1 MRHVRRDDQNLAC
14 ADCDHTAISHGES
27 QSTFENV
34 GDLLVLM
41 AVPGDD
47 GALPQHEA
55 RQHRPFAIHKLTIDE
70 RVQVLDGDTVEAGVL
85 QGFFVCQLVI
95 SGVLRFKLGDSAS
108 TIIGRMDTGLKGR
121 VAIVAG
127 SSSGIGK
134 ATAMAFAAE
143 GAHLA
148 LCARRQK
155 ELDQVAADARSQF
168 GVETFTQAF
177 DVGDPAGVR
186 SFVEAAHKQFGRVD
200 VCVPNAGGPPAKPFL
215 DTTLE
220 DWERTWQLNL
230 RSAIIFSQAV
240 LPLMQQRHWGRIVT
254 LTSYTVKQ
262 PVPELVL
269 SNTIRAGIR
278 GLVRSLA
285 GQFGRDGIT
294 INNVGPGFTS
304 TDRSRSLLETRAK
317 NRNVPLEQVQSDL
330 EREIPI
336 GRMAKP
342 EEVAATIVWLA
353 SESAASIT
361 GQTILVDGGS
371 YKGW

>member
-1 MRHVRRDDQNLAC
+1 
-14 ADCDHTAISHGES
+14 
-27 QSTFENV
+27 
-34 GDLLVLM
+34 
-41 AVPGDD
+41 
-47 GALPQHEA
+47 
-55 RQHRPFAIHKLTIDE
+55 
-70 RVQVLDGDTVEAGVL
+70 
-85 QGFFVCQLVI
+85 
-95 SGVLRFKLGDSAS
+95 
-108 TIIGRMDTGLKGR
+108 MDTGLKGR

-134 ATAMAFAAE
+134 ATALAFAAE
-143 GAHLA
+143 GAHIA
-148 LCARRQK
+148 LCARRQVD
-155 ELDQVAADARSQF
+155 LDQVAAQAHSSF
-168 GVETFTQAF
+168 GVETLTQAC
-177 DVGDPAGVR
+177 DVGDPTAVR
-186 SFVEAAHKQFGRVD
+186 AFVEATHARLGRID

-215 DTTLE
+215 DTTLD
-220 DWERTWQLNL
+220 DWERAWQLNL
-230 RSAIIFSQAV
+230 RSAIVFSQAV
-240 LPLMQQRHWGRIVT
+240 LPHMQQQHWGRIVT

-269 SNTIRAGIR
+269 SNTIRAGVM

-317 NRNVPLEQVQSDL
+317 NRNISYDQVLAEL

-342 EEVAATIVWLA
+342 EEVAETIVWLA
-353 SESAASIT
+353 SEAAASIT

-371 YKGW
+371 YKGL

>member
-1 MRHVRRDDQNLAC
+1 LN
-14 ADCDHTAISHGES
+14 G
-27 QSTFENV
+27 
-34 GDLLVLM
+34 
-41 AVPGDD
+41 
-47 GALPQHEA
+47 GAA
-55 RQHRPFAIHKLTIDE
+55 
-70 RVQVLDGDTVEAGVL
+70 
-85 QGFFVCQLVI
+85 
-95 SGVLRFKLGDSAS
+95 AS

-134 ATAMAFAAE
+134 ATVLAFAAE

-148 LCARRQK
+148 LCARRK
-155 ELDQVAADARSQF
+155 AELDQVAADAGSRF
-168 GVETFTQAF
+168 GVETFAQAS
-177 DVGDPAGVR
+177 DVGDPAAVR
-186 SFVEAAHKQFGRVD
+186 AFVEATHARFGRID

-215 DTTLE
+215 ETTLE
-220 DWERTWQLNL
+220 DWERAWQLNL
-230 RSAIIFSQAV
+230 RSAILFAQAV
-240 LPLMQQRHWGRIVT
+240 LPHMQQRRWGRIVT

-269 SNTIRAGIR
+269 SNTIRAGIM

-317 NRNVPLEQVQSDL
+317 NRNVSLEQVQSDL

-336 GRMAKP
+336 GRMATP

-353 SESAASIT
+353 SETSASIT

-371 YKGW
+371 YKGL